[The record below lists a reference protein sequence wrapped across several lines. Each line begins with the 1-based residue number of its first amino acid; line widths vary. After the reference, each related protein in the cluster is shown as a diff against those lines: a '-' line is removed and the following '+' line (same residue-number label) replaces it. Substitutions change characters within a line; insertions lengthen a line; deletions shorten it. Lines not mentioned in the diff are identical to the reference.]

1 MPPAGQRKN
10 LRGVFAHPV
19 SIRVV
24 RLRQATVWR
33 ARTCLALSGSLHAS
47 RGYLQPPHSCSQR
60 FPSYL
65 PMEGLRAS
73 QQTTHHDPDLR
84 GISAPLFT
92 APLAKRIPAH
102 SLLRLAR
109 QSKTEQTAFALSRSS
124 PAHGRKGVC
133 PTSPLA
139 RTLAM
144 PTLPRTDV
152 CARTAHGRTAS
163 RQRREAGMRL

>member
-10 LRGVFAHPV
+10 LRGVLAHPV
-19 SIRVV
+19 SRRVG

-33 ARTCLALSGSLHAS
+33 SRTCLALSGSLHAS

-124 PAHGRKGVC
+124 SCQETPLKMHKNL
-133 PTSPLA
+133 PTHRASGFLLTA
-139 RTLAM
+139 LSKVLRTQASAAIQLH
-144 PTLPRTDV
+144 LPEHFR
-152 CARTAHGRTAS
+152 
-163 RQRREAGMRL
+163 